1 MTSSPSGRAHRS
13 GRGRPSPD
21 RPVAASSAEDATA
34 LDPVLHP
41 AGHALLD
48 SLDPADAADPLAAS
62 SRLRAAGHPSETVAA
77 VLTQLNLRAKAAAK
91 LGPQAQD
98 MLLTRDGLEQATRL
112 PVAEHHAARLR
123 AAGARSVADL
133 GCGVGADS
141 LSFARAGLR
150 VTAVERDATV
160 AAAAAANL
168 TGHPDAEVVHGD
180 ALAWAADH
188 PGEADVLWLDP
199 ARRQVTGGASASRV
213 FDPEAFSPSLT
224 DVFALA
230 EGGRSLAVKLGP
242 ALPHEAVPA
251 GWEAQ
256 WVSAD
261 GEVTEVCLYT
271 GAVARPGIRRAALVL
286 RTRGERAGTAAE
298 LTSPVDRDGSPELDE
313 VGRTGLDGLPGAVL
327 YEPDGAVIRAGLVS
341 DLGARWGDDGRH
353 TRMLDAHLAYLV
365 ADDAVETDLAAGYR
379 IGAVHPLHVKHLKRW
394 VRETGVSRLDVKK
407 RGVSVTPEQLRA
419 QLLGGGGARK
429 AGRRRTAAG
438 PSSNAAGGGAGRHAT
453 LVLARVGEDKVA
465 LEVTPL

>member
-1 MTSSPSGRAHRS
+1 MSASAP
-13 GRGRPSPD
+13 RPSA
-21 RPVAASSAEDATA
+21 AASAQDATVLAPVLSAE
-34 LDPVLHP
+34 
-41 AGHALLD
+41 GRALLD
-48 SLDPADAADPLAAS
+48 SLAPEDAADPLAAS
-62 SRLRAAGHPSETVAA
+62 SRLRADGHPAETVAA
-77 VLTQLNLRAKAAAK
+77 VLTQLSLRAKAAAK
-91 LGPQAQD
+91 LGPQAET

-133 GCGVGADS
+133 GCGIGADS
-141 LSFARAGLR
+141 LAFARAGLR

-168 TGHPDAEVVHGD
+168 AAHPDAEVVHGD
-180 ALAWAADH
+180 ALAWAASH
-188 PGEADVLWLDP
+188 AGQADALWLDP

-230 EGGRSLAVKLGP
+230 DAGHSLAVKLGP

-251 GWEAQ
+251 GAEAQ

-271 GAVARPGIRRAALVL
+271 GRLARPGVRRAALVL

-298 LTSPVDRDGSPELDE
+298 IVSAQDREGSPELAE
-313 VGRTGLDGLPGAVL
+313 VGEAGLETLPGSVL

-341 DLGARWGDDGRH
+341 DLGARWHDDGRR

-365 ADDAVETDLAAGYR
+365 ADGEVETDLAAGYR
-379 IGAVHPLHVKHLKRW
+379 IEAVHPLNTKHLKRW
-394 VRETGVSRLDVKK
+394 ARQTQVRRLDVKK

-419 QLLGGGGARK
+419 QLLGGGGAAKARK
-429 AGRRRTAAG
+429 RTTGTG
-438 PSSNAAGGGAGRHAT
+438 PSSGGDAGRHAT
-453 LVLARVGEDKVA
+453 LVLARVGESKVA
-465 LEVTPL
+465 LEVVPL